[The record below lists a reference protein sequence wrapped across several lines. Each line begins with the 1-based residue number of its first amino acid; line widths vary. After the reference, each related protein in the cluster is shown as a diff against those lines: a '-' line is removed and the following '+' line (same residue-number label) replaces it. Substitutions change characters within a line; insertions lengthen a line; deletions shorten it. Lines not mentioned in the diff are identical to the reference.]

1 MNHCPLSTF
10 RLFWYIGISMSETE
24 EKTGVFEIICPC
36 CRSVLWVDG
45 VSGEIVKTEKHAAKM
60 KGSLDDLLEKEKKRQ
75 DEFGRKFEAT
85 AELERRK
92 KEKAREAF
100 KKALEKADQED

>member
-1 MNHCPLSTF
+1 
-10 RLFWYIGISMSETE
+10 MSEQDK
-24 EKTGVFEIICPC
+24 KTGVFELVCPC

-45 VSGEIVKTEKHAAKM
+45 ISGEIVKTEKHAAKL
-60 KGSLDDLLEKEKKRQ
+60 KGSLDELLQKEKKRQ

-85 AELERRK
+85 AEVERQK

-100 KKALEKADQED
+100 ERALENAEKED